1 VAGLQITQE
10 FNEPFNQ
17 STATLPSSF
26 SPSVIGIAGV
36 PYLIDNAS
44 GEYQR
49 QAFDV
54 VQQRNTTSNR
64 DILLLPQDVW
74 REQVQS
80 WHYGAGQETY
90 DRDDTLPYRFE
101 DSFGIDPWVQFEI
114 SMQNETVLLH
124 GTGNLTGTTWLTTYG
139 AYLAVV
145 NDESIYW
152 FDEMS
157 VGSAAVG
164 SVSIGSSS
172 PVVDVANFAP
182 TVLTLHQDGHINSS
196 TWPGGGT
203 GMYTTETFTSGTFI
217 EWQKDYLF
225 VGDGNVLKSVNND
238 NTSDIIFTAP
248 DPDFRWYGAAAGNS
262 CIYVL
267 GRDANQTVIHRVG
280 IKSDGTG
287 LNPCIVAATLPD
299 GETGYSIDSYLGF
312 TLIGTD
318 KGVRVAQAV
327 NDSGDLVLGSILPT
341 ADPVYSFEGQDR
353 FVWYGNN
360 KVTSTYSTLD
370 DEDGLF
376 PIGTVSGL
384 SRMDLSVT
392 TVNALTPA
400 YATDLVVIDES
411 DRIVR
416 SIKTYL
422 DTTVFSLDDAG
433 VWYKG
438 SNKMGGAW
446 LKQGTVTYGVEDLKT
461 GLYEQANWI
470 PDCAGQVGFDAAY
483 DSSGFVRTATITV
496 NNTTRSG
503 NISLNGTQFSRFN
516 PRFVLYRC
524 SINNTKAPALTR
536 WEIRSIPVKGST
548 SRWTLPIMNYE
559 EVEIDMVKYTRDPLA
574 ALNVL
579 LNLVQSSQLF
589 VLQESGTSYQVHA
602 KSYVWRPEKLTVN
615 GRSWQGVFV
624 LVVEEVQ

>member
-1 VAGLQITQE
+1 MSGLQITQE
-10 FNEPFNQ
+10 FNEPYNQ
-17 STATLPSSF
+17 STASLPSSF
-26 SPSVIGIAGV
+26 SPSVIGVAGV
-36 PYLIDNAS
+36 PYLLDNAS

-80 WHYGAGQETY
+80 WHYGAGQLTY

-101 DSFGIDPWVQFEI
+101 DSFGIDPWVQFQI
-114 SMQNETVLLH
+114 SMHPETELLH
-124 GTGNLTGTTWLTTYG
+124 GTGNLTGTTWLTTYSE
-139 AYLAVV
+139 YLAVV
-145 NDESIYW
+145 NNQSIYW

-157 VGSAAVG
+157 AGSAAVG

-196 TWPGGGT
+196 TWPGAGT
-203 GMYTTETFTSGTFI
+203 SMYSTELFTSGTFI
-217 EWQKDYLF
+217 EWQKDFLL

-267 GRDANQTVIHRVG
+267 GRNDNQSVVHRVG

-299 GETGYSIDSYLGF
+299 GETGESIDSYLGF
-312 TLIGTD
+312 ILIGTD
-318 KGVRVAQAV
+318 KGVRVAQSV
-327 NDSGDLVLGSILPT
+327 NDSGDLVLGSIIPT
-341 ADPVYSFEGQDR
+341 EDSVYSFEGQDR
-353 FVWYGNN
+353 FVWFGNN

-370 DEDGLF
+370 NEDGLF

-392 TVNALTPA
+392 TLNALTPA
-400 YATDLVVIDES
+400 YATDLVVLEES
-411 DRIVR
+411 NRIVR

-438 SNKMGGAW
+438 TDKMGGAW

-461 GLYEQANWI
+461 ALYQQANFVPNCDGTI
-470 PDCAGQVGFDAAY
+470 GFDVAY
-483 DSSGFVRTATITV
+483 DSSGFVRQSTISV
-496 NNTTRSG
+496 NNTIRSG
-503 NISLNGTQFSRFN
+503 NMSLDGTQFSRFN
-516 PRFVLYRC
+516 PRYVLYRC
-524 SINNTKAPALTR
+524 VSDPTKGPDLTR
-536 WEIRSIPVKGST
+536 WEIRSIPVKGAT

-559 EVEIDMVKYTRDPLA
+559 EIELDMVKYTRDPLVTY
-574 ALNVL
+574 NVL

-589 VLQESGTSYQVHA
+589 VLQESGTAYQVHA
-602 KSYVWRPEKLTVN
+602 KGYTWRPEKLTVN

>member
-1 VAGLQITQE
+1 MSGLQITQE
-10 FNEPFNQ
+10 FNEPYNQ
-17 STATLPSSF
+17 STSSLPSSF
-26 SPSVIGIAGV
+26 SPSVIGVAGV
-36 PYLIDNAS
+36 PYLLDNAS

-80 WHYGAGQETY
+80 WHYGAGQLTY

-101 DSFGIDPWVQFEI
+101 DSFGVDPWVQFQI
-114 SMQNETVLLH
+114 SIHPETELLH
-124 GTGNLTGTTWLTTYG
+124 GTGNLTGTTWLTTYSE
-139 AYLAVV
+139 YLAVV
-145 NDESIYW
+145 NDQSIYW

-157 VGSAAVG
+157 AGSAAVG

-172 PVVDVANFAP
+172 SVVDVANFAP

-196 TWPGGGT
+196 TWPGAGT
-203 GMYTTETFTSGTFI
+203 SMYSTELFTSGTFI
-217 EWQKDYLF
+217 EWQKDYLL
-225 VGDGNVLKSVNND
+225 VGDGNILKSVNND

-267 GRDANQTVIHRVG
+267 GRNDNQSVVHRVG

-299 GETGYSIDSYLGF
+299 GETGESIDSYLGF
-312 TLIGTD
+312 ILIGTD
-318 KGVRVAQAV
+318 KGVRVAQSV
-327 NDSGDLVLGSILPT
+327 NDSGDLVLGSIIPT
-341 ADPVYSFEGQDR
+341 GDSVYSFEGQDR
-353 FVWYGNN
+353 FVWFGNN

-392 TVNALTPA
+392 TLNALTPA
-400 YATDLVVIDES
+400 YATDLVVLEES
-411 DRIVR
+411 NRIVR

-438 SNKMGGAW
+438 TDKMGAAW

-461 GLYEQANWI
+461 ALYQQANFVPNCDGTI
-470 PDCAGQVGFDAAY
+470 GFDVAY
-483 DSSGFVRTATITV
+483 DSSGFVRQSTISV
-496 NNTTRSG
+496 NNTIRSG
-503 NISLNGTQFSRFN
+503 NMSLDGTQFSRFN
-516 PRFVLYRC
+516 PRYVLYRC
-524 SINNTKAPALTR
+524 VSDPTNGPDLTR
-536 WEIRSIPVKGST
+536 WEIRSIPVKGAT

-559 EVEIDMVKYTRDPLA
+559 EIELDMVKYTRDPLA
-574 ALNVL
+574 TYNVL

-589 VLQESGTSYQVHA
+589 VLQESGTAYQVHA
-602 KSYVWRPEKLTVN
+602 KGYTWRPEKLTVN